1 MKIAG
6 QHVDLR
12 GTGFPD
18 TLRTLRE
25 ARHLSQSELADLAGL
40 TYRTVHDLELGKRGR
55 VQQKTL
61 FMLANALEVGLDDL
75 ISRDSGPEPALG
87 SSTSGSSRRPG
98 RPWRLV
104 LAIVVPAV
112 LVAGWMWASQFG
124 HEHAR
129 WAVED
134 GTLEVRDG
142 LFGHKLWGWNESGAV
157 SGGWESPWDRNLL
170 LVTTTRMA
178 QGRGQ
183 VICVE
188 KATGDTLWAVSPDIP
203 ALVRAFGEEDV
214 LSAEFGCKIIGSV
227 DLDGDGRPAV
237 LAYFTH
243 GKYYPTALA
252 VIDEAGRRVSQYSHR
267 GHLFDILI
275 HDLDSDGKDEI
286 IASGTNNCPDHR
298 GATVLI
304 LDEGHSGGAS
314 ADRWCTLGPEA
325 EQDSALARVVLP
337 GYPEPI
343 MEALQISRLGAFEIQ
358 VFQNSGQDCLITVEV
373 GGHDPMQRIFVTF
386 GSDLTPL
393 YAEPKDRLVE
403 IAPAL
408 FPDLPPEDRGP
419 ADREWLTRWLA
430 GYRRI
435 PSEP

>member
-1 MKIAG
+1 MKLAG

-18 TLRTLRE
+18 TLRSLRE
-25 ARHLSQSELADLAGL
+25 TRHLSQSELADLAGL

-61 FMLANALEVGLDDL
+61 FMLAKALEVGLDDL
-75 ISRDSGPEPALG
+75 ISRDSASEPNP
-87 SSTSGSSRRPG
+87 SSSHRSG
-98 RPWRLV
+98 RPRWLIPAILV
-104 LAIVVPAV
+104 PVV
-112 LVAGWMWASQFG
+112 LVAGWMWALQFG
-124 HEHAR
+124 HAHAR
-129 WAVED
+129 WAVKD

-142 LFGHKLWGWNESGAV
+142 LFGHKLWGWDEPGTV
-157 SGGWESPWDRNLL
+157 SVGWEPPWGENLL
-170 LVTTTRMA
+170 LVSTNRLA
-178 QGRGQ
+178 PGRGQ

-203 ALVRAFGEEDV
+203 ALIGAFGEEDV
-214 LSAEFGCKIIGSV
+214 LSAEFGCRLIGPV

-252 VIDEAGRRVSQYSHR
+252 VIDEGGRRVSQYSHR
-267 GHLFDILI
+267 GHLFDILVD
-275 HDLDSDGKDEI
+275 DLDSDGKDEI

-314 ADRWCTLGPEA
+314 ADRWCTLGPGA

-358 VFQNSGQDCLITVEV
+358 VFRNTGQDCLITVEV

-403 IAPAL
+403 IAPTL
-408 FPDLPPEDRGP
+408 FPGLPPEDRGP
-419 ADREWLTRWLA
+419 ADREWLARWLA

-435 PSEP
+435 AFAP